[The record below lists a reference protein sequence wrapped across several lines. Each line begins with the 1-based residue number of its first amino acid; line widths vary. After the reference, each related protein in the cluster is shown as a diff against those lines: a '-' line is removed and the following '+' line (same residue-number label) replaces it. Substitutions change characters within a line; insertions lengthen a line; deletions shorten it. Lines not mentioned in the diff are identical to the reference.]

1 MATVDIPRLVRDYYA
16 AYGSKD
22 RQVVE
27 DLLSADDFTF
37 SSPQDDH
44 IDRATY
50 FAKCWPNSARMR
62 TIEIEKLCRLEDELF
77 VRYRLEMLDGGY
89 FRNVE
94 ILRFRGSK
102 IVEVEVY
109 FGRTLVDAG

>member
-1 MATVDIPRLVRDYYA
+1 MTNVAKLVHDYYA

-27 DLLSADDFTF
+27 DLLSGDFTF

-50 FAKCWPNSARMR
+50 FAKCWPNITRIRA
-62 TIEIEKLCRLEDELF
+62 IEIEKLCRLEDEVF
-77 VRYRLEMLDGGY
+77 VRYRLEMLDGGQ

-94 ILRFRGSK
+94 ILRFKGAK
-102 IVEVEVY
+102 VVEVDVY
-109 FGRTLVDAG
+109 FGRTLVEGS

>member
-1 MATVDIPRLVRDYYA
+1 MATVDISRLVHDYYA

-27 DLLSADDFTF
+27 DLLSDDFTF

-44 IDRATY
+44 IDRTTY
-50 FAKCWPNSARMR
+50 FAKRWPNSSRMR
-62 TIEIEKLCRLEDELF
+62 TIEVEKLCQQHDEVF
-77 VRYRLEMLDGGY
+77 VRYRLEMLGGGQ

-94 ILRFRGSK
+94 VLRFRGPK
-102 IVEVEVY
+102 IVEVDVY
-109 FGRTLVDAG
+109 FGRTLVDAA

>member
-27 DLLSADDFTF
+27 DLLSADFIF

-50 FAKCWPNSARMR
+50 FAKCWPNSARMH
-62 TIEIEKLCRLEDELF
+62 TIEVERLCRQQDEVF
-77 VRYRLEMLDGGY
+77 VRYRLAMLDGGQ
-89 FRNVE
+89 FRNVQV
-94 ILRFRGSK
+94 LRFRGSK
-102 IVEVEVY
+102 ILEVDVY
-109 FGRTLVDAG
+109 FGPTLVD

>member
-1 MATVDIPRLVRDYYA
+1 MATVDIPRLVHDYYA

-22 RQVVE
+22 RQVIE
-27 DLLSADDFTF
+27 DLLGGDFTF

-50 FAKCWPNSARMR
+50 FAKCWPGSARMR
-62 TIEIEKLCRLEDELF
+62 AIEIEKLCRQEDEVF
-77 VRYRLEMLDGGY
+77 VRYRLEMLDGGQ

-94 ILRFRGSK
+94 ILRFKESK
-102 IVEVEVY
+102 IVEIDVY
-109 FGRTLVDAG
+109 FGRTLVDAA

>member
-1 MATVDIPRLVRDYYA
+1 MATVDISRLVRGYYA

-27 DLLSADDFTF
+27 DLLSSDFAF

-44 IDRATY
+44 IDRAAY
-50 FAKCWPNSARMR
+50 FAKCWPNSAKMR
-62 TIEIEKLCRLEDELF
+62 TIEIEKLCRQQDEVF
-77 VRYRLEMLDGGY
+77 VRYRLETLGGGQ

-102 IVEVEVY
+102 VVEVDVY
-109 FGRTLVDAG
+109 FGRTLVDAA

>member
-1 MATVDIPRLVRDYYA
+1 MATVDILRLVHDYYA

-27 DLLSADDFTF
+27 DLLSDDFTF

-50 FAKCWPNSARMR
+50 FAKCWPNSVRMR
-62 TIEIEKLCRLEDELF
+62 GIEIERLCQQENEVF
-77 VRYRLEMLDGGY
+77 VRYRLEMLNGGQ

-94 ILRFRGSK
+94 ILRFKGSK

-109 FGRTLVDAG
+109 FGRTLVDAD

>member
-1 MATVDIPRLVRDYYA
+1 MTNVAKLVHDYYG

-22 RQVVE
+22 RRIVE
-27 DLLSADDFTF
+27 DLLSDDFIF

-50 FAKCWPNSARMR
+50 FAKCWPNITRIRA
-62 TIEIEKLCRLEDELF
+62 IEIEKLCRLEDEVF
-77 VRYRLEMLDGGY
+77 VRYRLEMLDGGQ

-94 ILRFRGSK
+94 ILRFKGAK
-102 IVEVEVY
+102 VVEVDVY
-109 FGRTLVDAG
+109 FGRTLVEGS

>member
-1 MATVDIPRLVRDYYA
+1 MATVDIPRLVHDYYA

-22 RQVVE
+22 RQIVE
-27 DLLSADDFTF
+27 DLLSGDFTF

-62 TIEIEKLCRLEDELF
+62 TIEVERLCRQQDEVF
-77 VRYRLEMLDGGY
+77 VRYRLEMLGGGQ

-94 ILRFRGSK
+94 TLRFRGSK
-102 IVEVEVY
+102 IVEIDVY
-109 FGRTLVDAG
+109 FGRTLVEAS

>member
-1 MATVDIPRLVRDYYA
+1 MATVDIPRLVHDYYA
-16 AYGSKD
+16 AYCSKD

-27 DLLSADDFTF
+27 DLLSDDFTF

-50 FAKCWPNSARMR
+50 FAKCWPNIARIR
-62 TIEIEKLCRLEDELF
+62 TIEIEKLCPQQGEVF
-77 VRYRLEMLDGGY
+77 VRYRLEMLDGGQ

-94 ILRFRGSK
+94 ILRFRESK
-102 IVEVEVY
+102 MVEVDVY
-109 FGRTLVDAG
+109 FGRTLVEGS

>member
-1 MATVDIPRLVRDYYA
+1 MATADIPRLVRDYYS

-22 RQVVE
+22 RLVVE
-27 DLLSADDFTF
+27 DLLAGDFAF

-50 FAKCWPNSARMR
+50 FAKCWPNSVRMR
-62 TIEIEKLCRLEDELF
+62 TIVIERLCQQEDEVF
-77 VRYRLEMLDGGY
+77 IRYRLEMLDGGQ

-102 IVEVEVY
+102 IVEIDVF
-109 FGRTLVDAG
+109 FGRTLVDAA

>member
-1 MATVDIPRLVRDYYA
+1 MATVDIPKLVHGYYA

-27 DLLSADDFTF
+27 DLLSDDLTF

-50 FAKCWPNSARMR
+50 FAKCWPNSARMG
-62 TIEIEKLCRLEDELF
+62 TIEVERLCRQQDEVF
-77 VRYRLEMLDGGY
+77 VRYRLETLGGGQ

-102 IVEVEVY
+102 IVEIDVY
-109 FGRTLVDAG
+109 FGRTLVDAA